1 MANAAHPA
9 PRALP
14 GAAGALNALAGVGRF
29 IRLMARNKVGFAGF
43 LGVIFF
49 LILSFIVPIFVPI
62 DTATVTGSIYAAP
75 SWAHPLGTD
84 YEGRDIWV
92 QIIHGGA
99 DVIIVGFLT
108 AAITTVI
115 AVSLGALTAFVGGRF
130 DELMMG
136 LTDIVLT
143 IPQFPLLAVLAAF
156 ISLNNAVLVALLLSA
171 LGWPLLLRSVRAQVL
186 SLKEREYVEAARGL
200 DLGTG
205 HILFR
210 EILPN
215 MMSYVTIS
223 FTLAATSAVYTEVG
237 LIFLGLVPLSG
248 SNWGLMM
255 NLAYSRGA
263 VFYPPEH
270 VLHPGAGDSR
280 GPLPA
285 IAGLHDAFAGSR
297 FQPAPGAGGVGLWP
311 NQRGQ
316 YPSAAR
322 PPSRHRLRALRRCRP
337 MSCCRCK
344 IYASSTRRAAAWCRR
359 FARSRSTCI
368 AGRAWP

>member
-1 MANAAHPA
+1 MANAAHVA

-263 VFYPPEH
+263 VFYPPSMFYI
-270 VLHPGAGDSR
+270 L
-280 GPLPA
+280 GPV
-285 IAGLHDAFAGSR
+285 IAVAL
-297 FQPAPGAGGVGLWP
+297 FQLSLVFMTRSLEVVFNPRL
-311 NQRGQ
+311 
-316 YPSAAR
+316 AR
-322 PPSRHRLRALRRCRP
+322 E
-337 MSCCRCK
+337 
-344 IYASSTRRAAAWCRR
+344 
-359 FARSRSTCI
+359 
-368 AGRAWP
+368 G